1 LPERA
6 HAPIRT
12 ALEERAGA
20 RVARVT
26 LSNPAKLN
34 ALDAAAMLELT
45 AAMRGLAGDAKLR
58 AVVLTG
64 AGDKAFSGGVDVTE
78 LGATTPATAR
88 AGITRLHHCIT
99 AVRECPVPVIARVN
113 GYCIG
118 GALEL
123 AAACDLRVAADH
135 ARFGMPEVR
144 LGIPSVIEAALLPR
158 LMGAG
163 RTRWLLLTGELID
176 AAEALRWGLV
186 ERVVALQGLD
196 AEVDHALDAILA
208 GGAQAIRA
216 QKHLNRAYEELPFA
230 EAVAQSIDA
239 FEASYATGEPARL
252 IGDYLRRKRKAS
264 QSAP

>member
-1 LPERA
+1 M
-6 HAPIRT
+6 T
-12 ALEERAGA
+12 GA
-20 RVARVT
+20 RPPETLRVAVKDGVARIT
-26 LSNPAKLN
+26 LDNPAKLN
-34 ALDAAAMLELT
+34 ALDAQATLALT
-45 AAMRGLAGDAKLR
+45 ETMRELAGDPKLR

-64 AGDKAFSGGVDVTE
+64 AGEKAFSGGVDVNE
-78 LGATTPATAR
+78 LGATTAATAR
-88 AGITRLHHCIT
+88 AAITRLHRCIT

-123 AAACDLRVAADH
+123 AAGCDLRIAADH

-163 RTRWLLLTGELID
+163 RARWLLLTGELID

-186 ERVVALQGLD
+186 ERVVAVQGLD
-196 AEVDHALDAILA
+196 AEVDHALDCILES
-208 GGAQAIRA
+208 GAEAIRA
-216 QKHLNRAYEELPFA
+216 QKRLNRAYEALPFA

-239 FEASYATGEPARL
+239 FEQSYATGEPARL
-252 IGDYLRRKRKAS
+252 IGDYLRRRRK
-264 QSAP
+264 

>member
-1 LPERA
+1 M
-6 HAPIRT
+6 T
-12 ALEERAGA
+12 GA
-20 RVARVT
+20 RPPEKLRVAVAGGIARIT
-26 LSNPAKLN
+26 LDNPARLN
-34 ALDAAAMLELT
+34 ALDGATIEALG
-45 AAMRGLAGDAKLR
+45 AAMRDLSADPQLR

-64 AGDKAFSGGVDVTE
+64 AGEKAFSGGVDVQE

-88 AGITRLHHCIT
+88 EAITRLHRCIR

-123 AAACDLRVAADH
+123 AAACDLRIAADH

-163 RTRWLLLTGELID
+163 RARWLLLTGELID

-186 ERVVALQGLD
+186 ERVVAVQGLD
-196 AEVDHALDAILA
+196 AEVDHALEAILA
-208 GGAQAIRA
+208 GGAEAIRA
-216 QKHLNRAYEELPFA
+216 QKRLNRAYEELPFA
-230 EAVAQSIDA
+230 DAVALSIDA
-239 FEASYATGEPARL
+239 FEASYGTGEPARL
-252 IGDYLRRKRKAS
+252 IGDYLRRRRK
-264 QSAP
+264 

>member
-1 LPERA
+1 LG
-6 HAPIRT
+6 
-12 ALEERAGA
+12 ALIQTVLQERAGG
-20 RVARVT
+20 RVALVVIA
-26 LSNPAKLN
+26 NPAKLN
-34 ALDAAAMLELT
+34 ALSAGAMLELT
-45 AAMRGLAGDAKLR
+45 EAMRGLNADPKLR

-64 AGDKAFSGGVDVTE
+64 AGGKAFSGGVNVED

-88 AGITRLHHCIT
+88 EGITRLHRCIG

-123 AAACDLRVAADH
+123 AAACDLRIAADH

-163 RTRWLLLTGELID
+163 RARWLLLTGELID

-186 ERVVALQGLD
+186 ERVVHAGALD
-196 AEVDHALDAILA
+196 AEVDQALEAILA
-208 GGAQAIRA
+208 GGAEAIRA
-216 QKHLNRAYEELPFA
+216 QKRLNRAYEELPLA
-230 EAVAQSIDA
+230 EAMALSIDE
-239 FEASYATGEPARL
+239 FERAYGTGEPQRL
-252 IGDYLRRKRKAS
+252 MADYLRRRRK
-264 QSAP
+264 

>member
-1 LPERA
+1 MT
-6 HAPIRT
+6 APIQT
-12 ALEERAGA
+12 ALEERAGG

-26 LSNPAKLN
+26 LANPAKLN
-34 ALDAAAMLELT
+34 ALDAGAIRELEDT
-45 AAMRGLAGDAKLR
+45 MRALAGDRKLR

-64 AGDKAFSGGVDVTE
+64 AGEKAFSGGVDVNE

-88 AGITRLHHCIT
+88 DAITRLHRCIT

-163 RTRWLLLTGELID
+163 RARWLLLTGELID

-186 ERVVALQGLD
+186 ERVVAVQGLD
-196 AEVDHALDAILA
+196 AEVDHALDGILESGA
-208 GGAQAIRA
+208 GAVRA
-216 QKHLNRAYEELPFA
+216 QKRLNRAYEELPFA

-239 FEASYATGEPARL
+239 FEQSYATGEPARL
-252 IGDYLRRKRKAS
+252 IGDYLRRRRK
-264 QSAP
+264 

>member
-1 LPERA
+1 MSGAPRPEPVRVA
-6 HAPIRT
+6 
-12 ALEERAGA
+12 RAGG
-20 RVARVT
+20 VARVT

-34 ALDAAAMLELT
+34 ALDAAAIEALG
-45 AAMRGLAGDAKLR
+45 AAMRELSADPALR
-58 AVVLTG
+58 AVVITG
-64 AGDKAFSGGVDVTE
+64 AGDKAFSGGVNVNE

-88 AGITRLHHCIT
+88 AAITRLHHAIS

-144 LGIPSVIEAALLPR
+144 LGIPSVIEAALLAR

-163 RTRWLLLTGELID
+163 RARWLLLTGELID
-176 AAEALRWGLV
+176 AAEALHWGFV
-186 ERVVALQGLD
+186 ERVVPLSALD
-196 AEVDHALDAILA
+196 TEVDATLEAILA
-208 GGAQAIRA
+208 SGAQAVRA
-216 QKHLNRAYEELPFA
+216 QKKLNRAYEELPFA
-230 EAVAQSIDA
+230 QAVALSIDA

-252 IGDYLRRKRKAS
+252 IADYLRRKRNTS
-264 QSAP
+264 QSKP

>member
-1 LPERA
+1 VGGR
-6 HAPIRT
+6 IQS
-12 ALEERAGA
+12 ALEARAGG
-20 RVARVT
+20 RVARIT

-34 ALDAAAMLELT
+34 ALDAAAILELT
-45 AAMRGLAGDAKLR
+45 GTMAGLAGDAALR

-64 AGDKAFSGGVDVTE
+64 EGDKAFSGGVDVQE
-78 LGATTPATAR
+78 LGAATRATAR
-88 AGITRLHHCIT
+88 DAITRLHRCIT

-123 AAACDLRVAADH
+123 AAACDLRIAADH

-163 RTRWLLLTGELID
+163 RARWLLLTGELID

-186 ERVVALQGLD
+186 ERVVAAQGLD

-208 GGAQAIRA
+208 GGAGTIRA
-216 QKHLNRAYEELPFA
+216 QKRLNRAYEELPFA
-230 EAVAQSIDA
+230 DAVAASIDA
-239 FEASYATGEPARL
+239 FEQAYAGGEPGRM
-252 IGDYLRRKRKAS
+252 IGDYLRRRRK
-264 QSAP
+264 

>member
-1 LPERA
+1 MPERA
-6 HAPIRT
+6 GAPVRT
-12 ALEERAGA
+12 ALEERAGG

-34 ALDAAAMLELT
+34 ALDAAAVLELT
-45 AAMRGLAGDAKLR
+45 ETMRTLAGDPKLR

-64 AGDKAFSGGVDVTE
+64 AGDKAFSGGVDVRA

-88 AGITRLHHCIT
+88 AGITRLHRCIS

-123 AAACDLRVAADH
+123 AAACDLRIAADH

-163 RTRWLLLTGELID
+163 RARWLLLTGELID

-186 ERVVALQGLD
+186 ERVVPAQGLD
-196 AEVDHALDAILA
+196 AEVDATLDAILA
-208 GGAQAIRA
+208 GGAEAIRA
-216 QKHLNRAYEELPFA
+216 QKQLNRAYEELPFA
-230 EAVAQSIDA
+230 EAVAHSITA
-239 FEASYATGEPARL
+239 FEHAYATGEPGRL
-252 IGDYLRRKRKAS
+252 IADYLRRRRK
-264 QSAP
+264 